1 LSAPRAR
8 LRGLLQHLHN
18 PRVRER
24 WCTNCNRLVVAQKPK
39 VRGLGL
45 GGAVLIATFVIA
57 AVTAY
62 NQGNESRAS
71 VLAIGGAVAVAGL
84 LLLRE
89 IAAATGRR
97 CPICR
102 SKWSLRGR

>member
-1 LSAPRAR
+1 
-8 LRGLLQHLHN
+8 
-18 PRVRER
+18 
-24 WCTNCNRLVVAQKPK
+24 VVAQKPQ